1 MRAYDNLA
9 LKQIQLDTLSYTLFD
24 RISSLHPH
32 PFSSSTPIESL
43 KKQQKLYRGS
53 RGQISKN
60 TWLSYKHG
68 SYNTIFELKEV
79 TDKLEC
85 SFSAVMS
92 VVERS
97 RINRVL
103 SAKGLLES
111 YGGYDVLCKSAQ
123 GHSPNVKLTL
133 LIAPDPESLETTIS
147 DTNDYESFPD
157 HEGTLGSNFEEISRF
172 VPAPSVSQL
181 THLPHSSLIHSR
193 NTVRA

>member
-1 MRAYDNLA
+1 MLDTAPSEDPLSSPKTSSILQAVALLEQAASISQPNSQIWLLLTRLYAYLGSGSLAMRAYDNLA

-24 RISSLHPH
+24 RISSFHPH
-32 PFSSSTPIESL
+32 PFSSSDTNYRTPIESL

-79 TDKLEC
+79 TERLEC

-103 SAKGLLES
+103 SAKDSSES
-111 YGGYDVLCKSAQ
+111 YGGYDVLCKSTH
-123 GHSPNVKLTL
+123 GRSSNTKLT
-133 LIAPDPESLETTIS
+133 
-147 DTNDYESFPD
+147 F
-157 HEGTLGSNFEEISRF
+157 
-172 VPAPSVSQL
+172 
-181 THLPHSSLIHSR
+181 
-193 NTVRA
+193 